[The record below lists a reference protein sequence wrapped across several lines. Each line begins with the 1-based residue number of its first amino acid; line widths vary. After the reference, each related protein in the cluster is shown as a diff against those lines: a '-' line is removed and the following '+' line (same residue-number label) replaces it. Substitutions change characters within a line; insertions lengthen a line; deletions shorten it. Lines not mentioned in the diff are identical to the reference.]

1 MKMKPAG
8 LKKRKEWEWD
18 DDKGDVGMKV
28 DGGKSRII

>member
-18 DDKGDVGMKV
+18 VGMKV
-28 DGGKSRII
+28 DGGKSRIM